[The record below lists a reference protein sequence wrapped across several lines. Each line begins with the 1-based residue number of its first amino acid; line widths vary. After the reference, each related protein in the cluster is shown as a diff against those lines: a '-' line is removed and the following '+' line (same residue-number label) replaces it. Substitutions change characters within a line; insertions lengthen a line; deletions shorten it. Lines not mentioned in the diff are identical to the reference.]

1 MPQNETGTLYIVATP
16 IGNLEDM
23 TFRAIRIL
31 KEVDLIAAEDTRH
44 SRKLLSHYGI
54 ATRMTPYHDHNEQ
67 LKTDYLLEKLLEGQN
82 IAIITDAGT
91 PCIADPG
98 YRIAKAAAEK
108 GIKTVPIPGASAIAA
123 ALSASGLPSDRFAF
137 EGFLPPKQGKRKTRL
152 LEFRDDSRVIIFYE
166 APHRLAATLSDMAE
180 ILGCREVVIARELTK
195 IHEELRHGTPAE
207 LLEHYSSQTVKGEI
221 VILLSPSTGQSTAS
235 EYDLDANLRRYLLEE
250 SLSVKDAAARASAE
264 SGRPRSATYALSLA
278 IKATL
283 PRPEK

>member
-1 MPQNETGTLYIVATP
+1 MPQNASGTLYIVATP

-23 TFRAIRIL
+23 TFRAVRIL

-67 LKTDYLLEKLLEGQN
+67 LKTDYLLDKLLEGQN

-108 GIKTVPIPGASAIAA
+108 GIKTVPIPGASAIVA

-137 EGFLPPKQGKRKTRL
+137 EGFLPPKQGKRKARL
-152 LEFRDDSRVIIFYE
+152 LELKDDNRVIIFYE
-166 APHRLAATLSDMAE
+166 APHRLAATLSDMTE
-180 ILGCREVVIARELTK
+180 VLGSREVVIARELTK
-195 IHEELRHGTPAE
+195 IHEEFRRGTPAE
-207 LLEHYSSQTVKGEI
+207 LLEHYSLQSIKGEI
-221 VILLSPSTGQSTAS
+221 VILLAPFTGQSAAT
-235 EYDLDANLRRYLLEE
+235 EYDIKEILRRYLFEE
-250 SLSVKDAAARASAE
+250 YLSVKDAAARASAE
-264 SGRPRSATYALSLA
+264 SGRPRSEVYAISLA
-278 IKATL
+278 IKA
-283 PRPEK
+283 EI

>member
-1 MPQNETGTLYIVATP
+1 MPQNATGTLYIVATP

-67 LKTDYLLEKLLEGQN
+67 LKTDYLLEKLLEGHN

-137 EGFLPPKQGKRKTRL
+137 EGFLPPKQGKRKARL
-152 LEFRDDSRVIIFYE
+152 LEFKDDNRLIIFYE
-166 APHRLAATLSDMAE
+166 APHRLAATLADMAE

-195 IHEELRHGTPAE
+195 IHEEFRHGTPAE
-207 LLEHYSSQTVKGEI
+207 LLEHYSAQTVKGEI
-221 VILLSPSTGQSTAS
+221 VILLSPSTGQSAAA
-235 EYDLDANLRRYLLEE
+235 EYDLEATLRRYLVEE
-250 SLSVKDAAARASAE
+250 SLSVRDAAARASAD
-264 SGRPRSATYALSLA
+264 SGRPRSETYAISLA

-283 PRPEK
+283 PLP

>member
-1 MPQNETGTLYIVATP
+1 MPQNVTGTLYIVATP

-44 SRKLLSHYGI
+44 SRKLLCHYGI
-54 ATRMTPYHDHNEQ
+54 TTRMTPYHDHNEQ

-98 YRIAKAAAEK
+98 YRIAKAAADK

-137 EGFLPPKQGKRKTRL
+137 EGFLPPKQGKRKARL
-152 LEFRDDSRVIIFYE
+152 LEFKDDKRVIIFYE

-221 VILLSPSTGQSTAS
+221 VILLSPSTGQSAAS
-235 EYDLDANLRRYLLEE
+235 EYDLDATLRRYLIEE
-250 SLSVKDAAARASAE
+250 SLSVRDAAARASAD
-264 SGRPRSATYALSLA
+264 SGRPRSETYAISLA

-283 PRPEK
+283 PLPEK

>member
-1 MPQNETGTLYIVATP
+1 MPQNATGTLYIVATP

-44 SRKLLSHYGI
+44 SRKLLSHYSI

-67 LKTDYLLEKLLEGQN
+67 LKTDYLLEKLLEGHN

-108 GIKTVPIPGASAIAA
+108 EIKTVPIPGASAIAA

-137 EGFLPPKQGKRKTRL
+137 EGFLPPKQGKRKARL
-152 LEFRDDSRVIIFYE
+152 LEFKDDNRLIIFYE
-166 APHRLAATLSDMAE
+166 APHRLAATLADMAE

-195 IHEELRHGTPAE
+195 IHEEFRHGTPAE
-207 LLEHYSSQTVKGEI
+207 LLEHYSAQTVKGEI
-221 VILLSPSTGQSTAS
+221 VILLSPTTGQSAAA
-235 EYDLDANLRRYLLEE
+235 EYDLEATLRRYLVEE
-250 SLSVKDAAARASAE
+250 SLSVRDAAARASAD
-264 SGRPRSATYALSLA
+264 SGRPRSETYAISLA

-283 PRPEK
+283 PLPEK

>member
-1 MPQNETGTLYIVATP
+1 MAETGSGTLYIVATP

-44 SRKLLSHYGI
+44 SRKLLNHYGI

-67 LKTDYLLEKLLEGQN
+67 LKTDYLLENLLAGQN

-108 GIKTVPIPGASAIAA
+108 GIRTVPIPGASAIVA

-137 EGFLPPKQGKRKTRL
+137 EGFLPPKQGKRKSRL
-152 LEFRDDSRVIIFYE
+152 DALKNEDKVIIFYE

-180 ILGCREVVIARELTK
+180 ILGNRETVVARELTK
-195 IHEELRHGTPAE
+195 IHEEFRNGTLHE
-207 LLEHYSSQTVKGEI
+207 LADFYREQQVKGEV
-221 VILLSPSTGQSTAS
+221 VILIAPPASASAQPLQDPAPLLCQLLFEEKLS
-235 EYDLDANLRRYLLEE
+235 L
-250 SLSVKDAAARASAE
+250 KDAVKQAAVQTGIS
-264 SGRPRSATYALSLA
+264 RSDIYEMALQ
-278 IKATL
+278 IKNN
-283 PRPEK
+283 EEDFC

>member
-1 MPQNETGTLYIVATP
+1 MSLKITGTLYIVATP

-44 SRKLLSHYGI
+44 SRKLLCHYGI
-54 ATRMTPYHDHNEQ
+54 TTRMTPYHDHNEQ
-67 LKTDYLLEKLLEGQN
+67 LKTDFLLEKLLEGQN

-98 YRIAKAAAEK
+98 YRIAKAAADK

-137 EGFLPPKQGKRKTRL
+137 EGFLPPKQGKRKARL
-152 LEFRDDSRVIIFYE
+152 LEFKDDKRVIIFYE

-221 VILLSPSTGQSTAS
+221 VILLSPSTGQSAAS
-235 EYDLDANLRRYLLEE
+235 EYDLDATLRRYLIEE
-250 SLSVKDAAARASAE
+250 SLSVRDASARASAD
-264 SGRPRSATYALSLA
+264 SGRPRSETYAISLA

-283 PRPEK
+283 PLPEK